1 VPTSIAKEFRMASTS
16 AWKLRR
22 LAPRAKRVQ
31 ARRSADSTVL
41 AAYSTTLPTK
51 ADAFIAAYDAAAKY
65 ENNWRREMKE
75 GKGAVA
81 ILVSAIRSWLPLL
94 ARDIPQFDATTFA
107 DKPDVP
113 DDIIEDAQRLLDIL
127 DEAQDAQNN
136 PLAYANDAKSALNGA
151 LVAANKEW
159 TEAEAADS
167 HYQKL
172 LADTRATAS
181 VFDLELQTFRRSL
194 AHIAGRNDKDFQKLR
209 AEKAAQNDDEDEPID
224 ASAPA
229 PGTAPTSNP

>member
-1 VPTSIAKEFRMASTS
+1 MASTP

-31 ARRSADSTVL
+31 ARRRSESPVL
-41 AAYSTTLPTK
+41 AVYDTTLPPK
-51 ADAFIAAYDAAAKY
+51 ADAFIAAYDIAAKY

-81 ILVSAIRSWLPLL
+81 KLISDMRSWLPLL
-94 ARDIPQFDATTFA
+94 TRDVPEFDASSFA

-113 DDIIEDAQRLLDIL
+113 DDALEDGNRLLETL
-127 DEAQDAQNN
+127 DVATDAAGR
-136 PLAYANDAKSALNGA
+136 LLGYADTAKTALDVS
-151 LVAANKEW
+151 LVAANQEW
-159 TEAEAADS
+159 SQAEAADS

-172 LADTRATAS
+172 LADVRATAA

-194 AHIAGRNDKDFQKLR
+194 ANVAGRNDKDFQKLR
-209 AEKAAQNDDEDEPID
+209 AERASHADDEDDPT
-224 ASAPA
+224 APA
-229 PGTAPTSNP
+229 PPASPAPVKAP